1 MKKFTLL
8 TISVFA
14 LQVLFSQPI
23 LTNSLN
29 LTIGDTFRSD
39 SYIEATSTD
48 PGSGGANMTWD
59 FGTISG
65 GTYVEGEGVICVNPT
80 TTPFADSAAV
90 ANANICTR
98 AIETPNE
105 GYFHYFECNSTS
117 QYLNAFGLLES
128 GSGSFGTYTNQATIL
143 EFPFTYGDNYEDTS
157 DQLIYN
163 LDWGYYYHRDSAIVT
178 VEADAYGTI
187 ITPAGEF
194 QNVLRLKKTTID
206 YSWMN
211 YDNTEWIPLG
221 SFTDIQ
227 YTWYAPNIKIPVMSI
242 FEAEWLPGSYTVNY
256 LVEYNFP
263 TGIEEQLDYHIE
275 IYPIPTSDRLT
286 INTVKKF
293 NSVNIYSANGQKMD
307 VSLLQSNPSQQQT
320 FDLSKYP
327 KGVYLIEVGFE
338 DGNFTT
344 KKIIKE

>member
-8 TISVFA
+8 LISIFA
-14 LQVLFSQPI
+14 VQALFSQPI

-29 LTIGDTFRSD
+29 LNIDDTYRSD

-48 PGSGGANMTWD
+48 PGPGGANLTWD
-59 FGTISG
+59 FSAISG
-65 GTYVEGEGVICVNPT
+65 GTYVKGEGVICVNPA

-90 ANANICTR
+90 ANTNICIR
-98 AIETPNE
+98 SIENPNE
-105 GYFHYFECNSTS
+105 GYFQYFEFNNTS
-117 QYLNAFGLLES
+117 QYHNAFGLLAS
-128 GSGSFGTYTNQATIL
+128 GSGSFGTYTNQLTLL
-143 EFPFTYGDNYEDTS
+143 EFPLTYGDSYDDTWEFLMYS
-157 DQLIYN
+157 LDQGN
-163 LDWGYYYHRDSAIVT
+163 YYHRDSSIVT

-187 ITPAGEF
+187 TTPAGKF
-194 QNVLRLKKTTID
+194 QNVLRLKRTTLD
-206 YSWMN
+206 YSWSN
-211 YDNTEWIPLG
+211 YDGNEWIPLG

-227 YTWYAPNIKIPVMSI
+227 YTWYAPDIKIPVMSI

-263 TGIEEQLDYHIE
+263 MGIEDKTDYHLE
-275 IYPIPTSDRLT
+275 LFPNPTSDRLT

-293 NSVNIYSANGQKMD
+293 NSVNIYSTNGQKMD
-307 VSLLQSNPSQQQT
+307 MNQSNPLQQLT

-338 DGNFTT
+338 DGSVST